1 MKLTSKEEAQELI
14 REMKEIG
21 LEIIASTQK
30 KQERPQ
36 RDDDDVPAEISAV
49 GDPAC
54 HALSYDQNMSSVP
67 DINHRD
73 ESISTL
79 SSFLPK
85 SSKKSSRARKAQQ
98 AIDKLERERLTA
110 YDEQSRYG
118 KKDADTI
125 DPKSTST
132 HPREDS
138 AIEKHV
144 QVRRSRRVSTAQKKM
159 VWPNNQS

>member
-54 HALSYDQNMSSVP
+54 RALSYGQVP

-73 ESISTL
+73 GSISTL